1 MTFTFEIPDNAK
13 NVRVSVV
20 SDEKPCFCVN
30 PRFFRGHWNGLHGG
44 EYFGQYFDMD
54 DVNRVEAMM
63 EIASVLRDNGIN
75 YVLSKLKKQY
85 RIMISGKDYKSM
97 DEGVKKRISS
107 INFSHEER

>member
-1 MTFTFEIPDNAK
+1 MVFTFEVPEDAK
-13 NVRVSVV
+13 TVKVSVL
-20 SDEKPCFCVN
+20 SDGNPCCCKE
-30 PRFFRGHWNGLHGG
+30 PRYMCGHWNGLHGG

-85 RIMISGKDYKSM
+85 RLMISHKDYKNM
-97 DEGVKKRISS
+97 GDAVKNRINS
-107 INFSHEER
+107 INFNHVER